1 MCVYGVCWLLV
12 LDTKRFYRNSPVMSC
27 LVLHLII
34 LCLTTK
40 PLRYAWHF
48 LASSCQRESLAAYG
62 AIATQ
67 PPSPSLRV
75 FVDTTQDSARLDSTQ
90 FDSPLAMSFI
100 ATDAFM
106 NASVIAIIEPKY
118 DINTVNEYLILRFVA
133 SAGSYSPISPLPLI
147 HAILFVYTFNE
158 AVALDISCRV
168 WTDNVCVCAYA
179 LELEQELNYAYVNE
193 NEHLLDKGPKLSKD
207 FIAYCTHK

>member
-75 FVDTTQDSARLDSTQ
+75 SVDTTQDSARLDSTQ
-90 FDSPLAMSFI
+90 FDSPLA
-100 ATDAFM
+100 
-106 NASVIAIIEPKY
+106 SVFHCNRCIYECQC
-118 DINTVNEYLILRFVA
+118 D
-133 SAGSYSPISPLPLI
+133 S
-147 HAILFVYTFNE
+147 
-158 AVALDISCRV
+158 
-168 WTDNVCVCAYA
+168 DNRAQV
-179 LELEQELNYAYVNE
+179 
-193 NEHLLDKGPKLSKD
+193 
-207 FIAYCTHK
+207 